1 MSYFSSSSII
11 CNTLV
16 SFSVSLFNLLSPGI
30 LGVAKKARFF
40 LSKDL
45 SFNSKTYVC
54 PLNKV
59 NGGQSTLFIWNLS
72 PVP

>member
-1 MSYFSSSSII
+1 MSYFLRSII
-11 CNTLV
+11 CNTV

-45 SFNSKTYVC
+45 PFNLTYVN